1 MITARCGY
9 ARKHNLHN
17 CEQRYYKTNLWAI
30 TSDKIILPLYVP
42 TIRCYIHPEP
52 NVSYIYGWTDEY
64 DKFIPGYG
72 DEIINGVE
80 IWTLIPFGTQP
91 TNDRGISFRTWQ
103 KCRYHFT
110 FPALEAF
117 VQHFTVNSLV

>member
-17 CEQRYYKTNLWAI
+17 CQQRLHKTNLWGI
-30 TSDKIILPLYVP
+30 TSDKIIQPLYVP
-42 TIRCYIHPEP
+42 VIRCYIHPEP
-52 NVSYIYGWTDEY
+52 NISYIYGWTNDD
-64 DKFIPGYG
+64 DKFIAGYG

-91 TNDRGISFRTWQ
+91 KDKRGLSYRIKQ
-103 KCRYHFT
+103 KQRYHFT
-110 FPALEAF
+110 FAALEAF
-117 VQHFTVNSLV
+117 FQHFTVNSLV